1 MLQVRNVEVV
11 YNDVIQV
18 LRRVS
23 IDVPQ
28 GSIVALLGATSWST
42 ARS

>member
-1 MLQVRNVEVV
+1 MLQVKNVEVV

-18 LRRVS
+18 LRGVS

-28 GSIVALLGATSWST
+28 SSIVALFGATSWST